1 MSILITNVLVSDVR
15 SAFHEQKIHLR
26 IQEGYIA
33 QIQAAAQNPAVHD
46 EEKIIEGEGLYLS
59 PGWIDMRAL
68 VPDPGHEHRETLR
81 SARLAAQKGGF
92 TEVALLPNTIPVVQS
107 KNEVAFLKAQNAQAL
122 VQFYPMAAITRSAK
136 GEEFTDMI
144 DLYQAGA
151 VAFTDGLHPLADPDL
166 LRKSLLYLQYFDGL
180 LINRPEET
188 QLTRFGQMNEG
199 RQSTLLG
206 LTGLPALAEDLMVM
220 RDLEIL
226 RYTGGKL
233 HVALISTHKS
243 VDLIRTAKAEGLKV
257 SCDVA
262 VHQLYFL
269 DEDLVHFDTH
279 LKVNP
284 PFRSRQD
291 QEALW
296 QGLADGTIDAIVSD
310 HCPQDVEQ
318 KHLEFDLAAFGI
330 IGLETLFSVLWEANQ
345 RRGEAQLP
353 LALLLEKISHRPR
366 EVLGLPPAQISEGA
380 PANLTLFSL
389 NSPWTP
395 SEQNLA
401 SLSHNSPFLG
411 HTFEAQPKMVF
422 HHHFFYQNA

>member
-1 MSILITNVLVSDVR
+1 MSILIKNVLVSDYR

-26 IQEGYIA
+26 IQEGSIA
-33 QIQAAAQNPAVHD
+33 QIQAAD
-46 EEKIIEGEGLYLS
+46 ELPSLLHKETVMEAEGLYLS
-59 PGWIDMRAL
+59 PGWIDMRVL
-68 VPDPGHEHRETLR
+68 VPEPGHEHRETLH

-92 TEVALLPNTIPVVQS
+92 TQVALLPNTVPVIQR
-107 KNEVAFLKAQNAQAL
+107 KNEVAFLKALNAEAL
-122 VQFYPMAAITRSAK
+122 VHFYPMAALTRHTK
-136 GEEFTDMI
+136 GEDFTEMI
-144 DLYQAGA
+144 DLHQAGV
-151 VAFTDGLHPLADPDL
+151 VAFTDGIHPLNDPDL
-166 LRKSLLYLQYFDGL
+166 LRKCLLYLQYFDGL

-206 LTGLPALAEDLMVM
+206 LTGMPALAEDLMVM

-233 HVALISTHKS
+233 HLGLVSTQKS
-243 VDLIRTAKAEGLKV
+243 VGLIRAAKAEGLKV

-269 DEDLVHFDTH
+269 DEDLANFDTH

-284 PFRSRQD
+284 PFRGRQD

-310 HCPQDVEQ
+310 HSPQDIEQ

-353 LALLLEKISHRPR
+353 LPLLLEKISHRPR
-366 EVLGLPPAQISEGA
+366 ELLGLPPAQISEGV

-389 NSPWTP
+389 HSPWTP
-395 SEQNLA
+395 SAQTLA
-401 SLSHNSPFLG
+401 SLSQNSPFLG